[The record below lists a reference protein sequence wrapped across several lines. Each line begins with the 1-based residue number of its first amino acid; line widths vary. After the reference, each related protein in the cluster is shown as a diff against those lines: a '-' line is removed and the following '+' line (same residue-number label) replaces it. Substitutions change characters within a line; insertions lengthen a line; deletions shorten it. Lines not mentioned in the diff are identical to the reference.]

1 MKPSKSHPE
10 THGLSKSTR
19 AFGVALALASV
30 VNGLLVVAKES
41 SPVVQAGMQKLTGH
55 HWITHSAIIVGLFF
69 LTGWGLGR
77 INGGEGIRLTPGKLL
92 GILVSGVMLGGLLI
106 IGFYLVG
113 D

>member
-1 MKPSKSHPE
+1 MSTNKVNPE
-10 THGLSKSTR
+10 TAGLSKHTR
-19 AFGVALALASV
+19 SFGVALALASV

-41 SPVVQAGMQKLTGH
+41 SPAVQAGLQTLTGH
-55 HWITHSAIIVGLFF
+55 HWTAHSAIILALFF

-77 INGGEGIRLTPGKLL
+77 VNGGQGIRLTPGKLL
-92 GILVSGVMLGGLLI
+92 ATVIAGVAVGGLTI